1 MECLSFPLFI
11 TWNITSN
18 CNLRCKHCFRTEYE
32 HNLLTNKK
40 IDEFINLFIKHN
52 VEAVIL
58 TGGEPLTSKKIFY
71 ILKKL
76 QGKIK
81 VGIATN
87 GILLTEEM
95 IKKLLY
101 YNVKSFQ
108 ISLDGASASINDY
121 IRGNGVFN
129 NVIRNIKKL
138 QEYHCDITLAMTVNS
153 FNYEDIL
160 NNSLYLIEKL
170 KIKKFR
176 IEYYIPVNKNEYF
189 HSVTYDEMTKLCN
202 TLKLNK
208 PDNVMIQFPKFDS
221 RTGCGAGIYNCI
233 LNSDLTISPCD
244 LLTHKYRSKP
254 VDNIELFQKFWLE
267 DLSFIQWRRK
277 MSCFS
282 CENKYKCLAIEEV
295 KNE

>member
-129 NVIRNIKKL
+129 NVIRNIKKYC
-138 QEYHCDITLAMTVNS
+138 Q
-153 FNYEDIL
+153 
-160 NNSLYLIEKL
+160 
-170 KIKKFR
+170 
-176 IEYYIPVNKNEYF
+176 
-189 HSVTYDEMTKLCN
+189 
-202 TLKLNK
+202 
-208 PDNVMIQFPKFDS
+208 NVDDP
-221 RTGCGAGIYNCI
+221 
-233 LNSDLTISPCD
+233 L
-244 LLTHKYRSKP
+244 
-254 VDNIELFQKFWLE
+254 
-267 DLSFIQWRRK
+267 
-277 MSCFS
+277 
-282 CENKYKCLAIEEV
+282 
-295 KNE
+295 